1 MPAITVEDVLA
12 CPSLPSL
19 PAVAVKVLELT
30 RDEKIN
36 LEAIA
41 QVIQSDPALTAKIL
55 RTVNSTFY
63 ALPSPC
69 RSVPRALGY
78 LGMNTVKSL
87 VLGFSLVD
95 LRCETAPGFDEA
107 GFWKHCLYAAAAARR
122 VARLSGQC
130 DPEEAFAAGLMQD
143 LGVLGLLAADGTRYA
158 EIHVLAEGDHHRL
171 PDTERDAFGFDHAEI
186 GAMLGERW
194 SLPDE
199 LVEAIRHH
207 HDTDCAGYEPLVR
220 CVALGS
226 EVATAMNHVEPGASL
241 GVVREHAEQWFGFC
255 IADVNGLVK
264 DISDDVAELSK
275 QLEIDAGD
283 PIDVNW
289 LLSQAEE
296 ATVHHQLTM
305 EREADSL
312 RKSNDELAKLA
323 NTDGLTGVANRKRF
337 DEELANRYQQ
347 VVAFKG
353 TLGLILIDADRF
365 KLLNDTHGHQA
376 GDAVLVELAVRLSK
390 AVRNIDLV
398 CRYGGEEFAV
408 ILPGASI
415 KDAAAIAERLRKA
428 IEGEPFDLSKVPGT
442 PPEVSVSVSLGAA
455 VYNEETSHVFTTA
468 GLLVKAADQ
477 ALYVAKQHGRNCV
490 RVFRVDAAGSE
501 AA

>member
-12 CPSLPSL
+12 CPALPSL

-36 LEAIA
+36 LDTIA

-87 VLGFSLVD
+87 ILGFSLV
-95 LRCETAPGFDEA
+95 EFSGKTTPGFDEA
-107 GFWKHCLYAAAAARR
+107 GFWKRCLYAAAGARR
-122 VARLSGQC
+122 IARMSSKC

-143 LGVLGLLAADGTRYA
+143 LGVLGLVAANGNDYGAVYA
-158 EIHVLAEGDHHRL
+158 STNGDHQRL
-171 PDTERDAFGFDHAEI
+171 PAAERDAFGFDHAEI
-186 GAMLGERW
+186 GAMMGERW
-194 SLPDE
+194 RLPDE
-199 LVEAIRHH
+199 LIAAIRHH
-207 HDTDCAGYEPLVR
+207 HDVDCSEYEHLVR
-220 CVALGS
+220 SVALGS
-226 EVATAMNHVEPGASL
+226 EVATAMTHAEPGESL
-241 GVVREHAEQWFGFC
+241 GLVREHAEKWFGFC
-255 IADVNGLVK
+255 ISDVNGMVQ
-264 DISDDVAELSK
+264 DISDDVSELSK

-289 LLSQAEE
+289 LLSQAVE
-296 ATVHHQLTM
+296 ATVNHQLAM
-305 EREADSL
+305 EREANTL
-312 RKSNDELAKLA
+312 RRTNDELTKIAQ
-323 NTDGLTGVANRKRF
+323 TDGLTGVGNRKRF
-337 DEELANRYQQ
+337 DEELASRYQQ
-347 VVAFKG
+347 AEAFKG
-353 TLGLILIDADRF
+353 NLGLILIDADRF

-376 GDAVLVELAVRLSK
+376 GDEVLVELAARLNK
-390 AVRNIDLV
+390 AVRNIDVV

-408 ILPGASI
+408 LLPGASL
-415 KDAAAIAERLRKA
+415 KDTAAIAERLRVTV
-428 IEGEPFDLSKVPGT
+428 EGAAFDLGNVPGAPADVKVT
-442 PPEVSVSVSLGAA
+442 VSLGAA
-455 VYNEETSHVFTTA
+455 VYNGESARVFTTQ

-477 ALYVAKQHGRNCV
+477 ALYVAKQGGRNCV
-490 RVFRVDAAGSE
+490 RVFRVDAASSD